1 MTHAIPSMAVPS
13 PSEDRIFM
21 RRALELAARAQG
33 LTSPNPLVGAVVV
46 RNGAVVGEGYHRA
59 AGTPHAEVEALQKA
73 GKSARGATLYAT
85 LEPCVHQGR
94 TGPCAPMVLAAGIS
108 RVVVATA
115 DPNPIVNGQ
124 GISALRAAGVEVEV
138 GILEAEARELNRA
151 FFTYMVERRP
161 LVTLKA
167 ACSLDGKLAG
177 SDLTSRWITGEPAR
191 QEAHRLRSRTD
202 AIVVGIRTV
211 LIDDPLL
218 TVRLPEP
225 WPREPFRVVVDSQAS
240 TPLIARVLTAG
251 RPERT
256 VIAVTDLAP
265 EHRGKMLEM
274 KGATVLRL
282 PARDGRVDLP
292 LLLRALAEREV
303 TAVLL
308 EGGST
313 LNAAFLEA
321 GLVDRV
327 ALFVAPLLLGGASAP
342 GLVGGGGRSLKEAF
356 RLPGVT
362 VRRVGDDLL
371 IEGDL
376 EKQDVHR
383 DR

>member
-1 MTHAIPSMAVPS
+1 MA
-13 PSEDRIFM
+13 EDRIFM
-21 RRALELAARAQG
+21 RRALELASRAQG

-46 RNGAVVGEGYHRA
+46 RNGTVVGEGYHQA
-59 AGTPHAEVEALQKA
+59 AGTPHAEIEALQKA
-73 GKSARGATLYAT
+73 GESTRGATLYVT

-94 TGPCAPMVLAAGIS
+94 TGPCVPVVLAVGIS
-108 RVVVATA
+108 RVVVAA
-115 DPNPIVNGQ
+115 VDPNPMVNGR
-124 GISALRAAGVEVEV
+124 GISALRVAGVEVEV
-138 GILEAEARELNRA
+138 GILQAEARELNRA

-177 SDLTSRWITGEPAR
+177 WDLTSRWITGELAR
-191 QEAHRLRSRTD
+191 QEAHRLRSRAD

-218 TVRLPEP
+218 TVRLPDP
-225 WPREPFRVVVDSQAS
+225 WPREPFRVVVDSRAS
-240 TPLIARVLTAG
+240 TPLTARVLTAG

-256 VIAVTDLAP
+256 LIAVTELAP
-265 EHRGKMLEM
+265 RDRVQMLEA

-308 EGGST
+308 EGGGT

-327 ALFVAPLLLGGASAP
+327 ALFVAPLLLGGAGAP

-356 RLPGVT
+356 RLSGMT
-362 VRRVGDDLL
+362 VRRVGDDFLM
-371 IEGDL
+371 EGDL